1 MSGEAREIERDLT
14 RAEFFGWLAR
24 MYRRHQD
31 EQAQT
36 TEEPACDDSTA
47 SE

>member
-1 MSGEAREIERDLT
+1 MSEPAREHDRDLT

-31 EQAQT
+31 EQAPAP
-36 TEEPACDDSTA
+36 EEPECDDSTA